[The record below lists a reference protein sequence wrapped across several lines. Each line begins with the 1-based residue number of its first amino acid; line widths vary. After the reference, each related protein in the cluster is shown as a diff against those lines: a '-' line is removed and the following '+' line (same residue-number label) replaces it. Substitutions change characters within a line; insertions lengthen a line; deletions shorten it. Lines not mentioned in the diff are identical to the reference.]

1 MFASIRRYAGD
12 TALADQL
19 MEHEDEVRK
28 LISGV
33 PGYCAYYLVRGEDAT
48 TSITIC
54 DDRRGADESTRIA
67 AGWGPSA
74 RATPITG
81 RQVRRS
87 RTTSPVIP
95 ASTTRRRFPASPTI
109 ASRSIRVA

>member
-33 PGYCAYYLVRGEDAT
+33 PGYRAYDLVRGEDAT

-67 AGWGPSA
+67 AGWLHANLPDAAKVAPMVSA
-74 RATPITG
+74 G
-81 RQVRRS
+81 EV
-87 RTTSPVIP
+87 VMHDVM
-95 ASTTRRRFPASPTI
+95 ASTRA
-109 ASRSIRVA
+109 